1 VTNGFKLKIWDQV
14 AVSAVAWI
22 MLAVL
27 VISDSVINWSVA
39 DTETSESIDLEDNKQ
54 STLED
59 LDTEYDTRYVDQ
71 LTLPRVAAPLA
82 SSAKV
87 ESLTAFGRR
96 TQRNVNPAPGA
107 NVGANTG
114 FFPTLTIRANSR
126 KNPAR
131 VAGGEDQTDD
141 SIGIGL
147 DLKYRGLINS
157 RHIYEL
163 GASTARENFDEFVTL
178 DAKNTLF
185 SAALR
190 LDMTQKL
197 KTDLY
202 ASHAKNDDTRGVTAT
217 RLLDPNEP
225 NDEYEETDYGGRI
238 TIGRRTNPVQI
249 VVGAERS
256 KIDFTN
262 NEQSE
267 RDREDDQ
274 FSAGLYLNI
283 SPKTSL
289 FLVGQQTDIT
299 YESAL
304 SADFDSRNTELNI
317 GIGWEPTYIS
327 SLLLRFGGIEKT
339 FVDSEFEDQDTE
351 SYLGKFTWLP
361 SDLSTLSLYA
371 SKTYEESIDRSS
383 PVIES
388 VLSGVTLGHS
398 FTDRFRAQAFL
409 NFIEDDLINVRQD
422 EITDY
427 GIGLFYNIKRWME
440 VGGSWSRTE
449 RDSTDS
455 AAAYDSELFSLSL
468 TVRPRFNREFG
479 DSEIHTSD
487 DLRKLE

>member
-1 VTNGFKLKIWDQV
+1 
-14 AVSAVAWI
+14 

-27 VISDSVINWSVA
+27 VINDSFLNWSVA
-39 DTETSESIDLEDNKQ
+39 DTETSESIDSGDNKQ
-54 STLED
+54 GNLED

-82 SSAKV
+82 SAAKV
-87 ESLTAFGRR
+87 ESSTAVGRG

-107 NVGANTG
+107 NVGANAG

-131 VAGGEDQTDD
+131 VAGGDNQTDD

-163 GASTARENFDEFVTL
+163 SASTAREDFDEFVSL

-197 KTDLY
+197 KADLY
-202 ASHAKNDDTRGVTAT
+202 TSYAQNDDTRGVTAT

-225 NDEYEETDYGGRI
+225 NDEYEEADYGGRI

-256 KIDFTN
+256 NIDFTN

-274 FSAGLYLNI
+274 FSAGLYLNV

-289 FLVGQQTDIT
+289 FLIGQQTDID
-299 YESAL
+299 YESPL
-304 SADFDSRNTELNI
+304 SAEFDSRNTELNL
-317 GIGWEPTYIS
+317 GIGWEPSYIS
-327 SLLLRFGGIEKT
+327 SLLLRIGRIEKS
-339 FVDSEFEDQDTE
+339 FEDSEFEDQDTE

-361 SDLSTLSLYA
+361 SDLSVLSLYV

-388 VLSGVTLGHS
+388 VLSGMNLGHS
-398 FTDRFRAQAFL
+398 ITDSFRAQAFI

-427 GIGLFYNIKRWME
+427 GIGLYYNINRWME

-449 RDSTDS
+449 RDSTDP
-455 AAAYDSELFSLSL
+455 AAVYNSELFSISL

-479 DSEIHTSD
+479 DSEIHTGD
-487 DLRKLE
+487 DLRRLN